1 MDERIDVQMSHEK
14 IILSDL
20 KDINKDLIYEYF
32 DQKPKGI
39 YFRWRRLRDSDEEK
53 PRTEEEKKEILEK
66 KINLK
71 KKVWS
76 YIIK

>member
-1 MDERIDVQMSHEK
+1 MDERIDEQASHEK

-20 KDINKDLIYEYF
+20 KDINKKLLDEYLY
-32 DQKPKGI
+32 QKPNKN
-39 YFRWRRLRDSDEEK
+39 YFSWRYSDEEK
-53 PRTEEEKKEILEK
+53 PRTEEEKKKILEK